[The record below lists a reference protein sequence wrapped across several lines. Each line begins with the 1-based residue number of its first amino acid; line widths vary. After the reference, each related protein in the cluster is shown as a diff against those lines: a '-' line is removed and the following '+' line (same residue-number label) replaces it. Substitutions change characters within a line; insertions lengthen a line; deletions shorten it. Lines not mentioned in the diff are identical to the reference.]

1 MKLNLIRISNE
12 SYKFFLV
19 ELILILFNILIHKQI
34 SVFSADVLKI
44 NQLIFF
50 SFPSQFF
57 VNFECCDYLKKD
69 IVVDNVMIINLLI
82 FMIGYLIGYDI
93 YA

>member
-1 MKLNLIRISNE
+1 M
-12 SYKFFLV
+12 
-19 ELILILFNILIHKQI
+19 
-34 SVFSADVLKI
+34 FSADVLKI

-50 SFPSQFF
+50 LVFRPNFLSALNVVIIFF
-57 VNFECCDYLKKD
+57 KKD

-93 YA
+93 YDWLFDRL